1 MSLLKKMKER
11 VAEEKLIGSHPL
23 MKMSVERN
31 VRDAYFQGL
40 VFAAFADDD
49 QVDEYTSKG
58 HLIIAAQYNRKGH
71 QHKYYT

>member
-23 MKMSVERN
+23 MKMNVERN

-49 QVDEYTSKG
+49 QVDEQEG
-58 HLIIAAQYNRKGH
+58 A
-71 QHKYYT
+71 